1 MFKKVLIF
9 ILCGVT
15 GLTCMYGKKKV
26 RGKASYYSSALEGRR
41 TSNGEKYS
49 GDSLTCAHR
58 TLPFGTLLRVRNP
71 RNNKEVVVKVNDRGP
86 FVRGRM
92 IDLSYAAAQKLGFVS
107 NGIAEVEV
115 SRYNPTGVPYRNVE
129 DVNMFANIKIPLPKP
144 KRLVPR
150 YRIMKNPMAKL
161 RNPLAG
167 NGAM

>member
-1 MFKKVLIF
+1 MIKKILIF

-26 RGKASYYSSALEGRR
+26 RGKASYYSSALEGRM
-41 TSNGEKYS
+41 TSNGEIYS

-58 TLPFGTLLRVRNP
+58 TLPFGTLLKVRNP
-71 RNNKEVVVKVNDRGP
+71 KNNKEVVVKVNDRGP

-115 SRYNPTGVPYRNVE
+115 SKYNASGVPLRNAS
-129 DVNMFANIKIPLPKP
+129 DINMYANIKIPLPKP
-144 KRLVPR
+144 KRIVPR
-150 YRIMKNPMAKL
+150 YRIMKNQVAKL
-161 RNPLAG
+161 RNPLSRR
-167 NGAM
+167 NSM